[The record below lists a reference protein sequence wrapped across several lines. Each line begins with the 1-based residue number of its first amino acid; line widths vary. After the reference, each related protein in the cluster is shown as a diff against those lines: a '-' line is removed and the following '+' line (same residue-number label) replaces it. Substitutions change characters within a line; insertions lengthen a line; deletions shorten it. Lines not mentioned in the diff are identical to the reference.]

1 MNKKKTST
9 NPQSINKNSNL
20 KKRNNDTNNTNNP
33 STDNSIDD
41 SSKISEKSQTKKIS
55 KQNTNNYSSLN
66 INAPPYKS
74 YRKHI
79 DRKKNANGLYKHI
92 RGNNEK
98 INTSYTNK
106 NNQSSTN
113 ANNKDIINNS
123 NSNINNN
130 NSNSNANNNSNNK
143 RNETP
148 KKPKK
153 ILWSQ
158 NIASS
163 SAILK
168 GFMDKYNVNIIEL
181 KKYAFD
187 KISSLSKDIIFQNLL
202 SIKKQIN
209 NLLDI
214 INQQN
219 KLQKKN
225 SQNDRYPFDYNKLML
240 NFIEDLTKKVEIN
253 TNKCKDDENDTN
265 NRLENKEQLKTYKSN
280 PSLLDLKVVEIMT
293 KENGV
298 SFEYPIYK
306 KRSLSFKVEE
316 RLRGSRKSS
325 EEISRRIQ
333 EKMNTAEKNR
343 EIFWRNQLKASN
355 KINEKINIIK
365 DKQKEEQKRKLNE
378 IYNKLA
384 KMGEQQKKI
393 MNNKIQVVKNE
404 HEKVAEINYIYKLKK
419 ENKDFNIMKK
429 FKQSIIRRNQYL
441 QERVNKTRRH
451 YGGNITST
459 EDLTEDLREIN
470 ITGTESNALDASEKK
485 KFFRMKV
492 DFLKKIF
499 NENFIW
505 ELFEADYFDIDE
517 LVNISS
523 LTKFELI
530 KTKLRKEKETIDKL
544 CIMNKNKKS
553 SRTTTTGIINNSN
566 NYSGTLNTIITGNK
580 SSGYGDNL
588 DDENTNYN
596 NYYNNN
602 DEYED
607 KKSRSFIVFNEN
619 DFSDIDYL
627 FVKSKKKKK
636 KNKKKKSKNNNSNNK
651 NSDSNKKTENNEEN
665 EENEEIRKR
674 LLRALRC
681 NSMKEIRNIYYKE
694 KSNENKITKY
704 LVKTESSGKYI
715 QSQLIVVPEDL
726 SSTNNNMNNSMNDNN
741 LSKEN
746 NLTNSN
752 ININDIK
759 DNSNNQYI
767 SQSSGEKDISNNYSS
782 KSNNMK
788 NLNEEK
794 KETEKIFH
802 DIIQQSNLGNNTNS
816 NEISNT
822 ITIKNDNLANIL
834 EKNQISI
841 RWCKICNMILPL
853 DLEPNTHIKSSEHQ
867 KLLKE
872 YGLSIQEE
880 SNTIMLFKSI
890 PGNINEELKTERM
903 NAIKLREK
911 KLKQKMALKAVKH
924 ENYRTY
930 KQDFPSPNKQRIQK
944 LSFEI
949 EKQLFPNIKDYD
961 SLESMLKELIKILDQ
976 KKQNDLNILRQTR
989 VIYSL
994 VEVLKKPA
1002 SCHKSEMKS
1011 LGKVLVLILKILNS
1025 FSSLLENKNYMIV
1038 TNRISIIA
1046 DLLLWVLNK
1055 PTKIPLG
1062 ISFLPDLIQIIT
1074 VHIKHRIAFEC
1085 LLMKEDLLEYL
1096 LLSNIVGKFKAKYIS
1111 LTGPAEITT
1120 GFGSFPLVLL
1130 KSLGMFE
1137 TLTYQIN
1144 INYLTKPVYIKQT
1157 KISQNILYVFE
1168 YSEIFGLIQLLSILL
1183 LSNGPLRPNQ
1193 KVKIKQQQQ
1202 IVISASLLSIKI
1214 INNICRIDL
1223 NLVQNLM
1230 AQPINQEQIQHVILY
1245 IICYSLEYLDTLDE
1259 IKELLHEVLL
1269 LISYLSLQNERFQ
1282 NLVSKGEMTIIQQ
1295 ICQLPFSYFSEK
1307 LLKDI
1312 LFPTLIT
1319 ITYNHERNTKILSN
1333 EINLELIVLYLKE
1346 KIQLEPIAEEEVSEW
1361 SSSVTNENNV
1371 NNNKLIKINRESF
1384 LSGNNDKNELINPRK
1399 EASTTSSAKSCHDMI
1414 TGNSDFVTLSHRFPI
1429 ELWNKAQEYYS
1440 TFGKKKSS

>member
-9 NPQSINKNSNL
+9 NIQSINKGSFV
-20 KKRNNDTNNTNNP
+20 KKRNNDTNNP

-41 SSKISEKSQTKKIS
+41 SKLSEKSQNKRSS
-55 KQNTNNYSSLN
+55 KTNNNYSSLN

-79 DRKKNANGLYKHI
+79 DRKKNRNGLYKNI
-92 RGNNEK
+92 RGNDK

-106 NNQSSTN
+106 NNQSNTN
-113 ANNKDIINNS
+113 N
-123 NSNINNN
+123 
-130 NSNSNANNNSNNK
+130 NNK

-148 KKPKK
+148 KKTKK
-153 ILWSQ
+153 ILWKQ
-158 NIASS
+158 NITSS
-163 SAILK
+163 SAIIKAL
-168 GFMDKYNVNIIEL
+168 MDKYNINLIQL
-181 KKYAFD
+181 KKYAFE

-202 SIKKQIN
+202 TIKKQIN

-214 INQQN
+214 INQQ
-219 KLQKKN
+219 KKKKKKN
-225 SQNDRYPFDYNKLML
+225 IQNNKNPFDYNKLIL
-240 NFIEDLTKKVEIN
+240 NFIEDITKKVEIN
-253 TNKCKDDENDTN
+253 TNKINEEDEDNNTN
-265 NRLENKEQLKTYKSN
+265 IVNSTKNKEKLKTYKTN
-280 PSLLDLKVVEIMT
+280 PSLLELKVVEIVT
-293 KENGV
+293 KENGI

-306 KRSLSFKVEE
+306 KRSLSFKMEE
-316 RLRGSRKSS
+316 RLRGSRRSS
-325 EEISRRIQ
+325 EEISRHIQ
-333 EKMNTAEKNR
+333 EKMDTAEKNR
-343 EIFWRNQLKASN
+343 EIIWRNQLETSN
-355 KINEKINIIK
+355 KINEKISEIK

-384 KMGEQQKKI
+384 KMGEKQKKI

-419 ENKDFNIMKK
+419 ENKNFNIMKK

-451 YGGNITST
+451 YSRTNTST

-485 KFFRMKV
+485 KFFSMKM

-530 KTKLRKEKETIDKL
+530 KTKLRKEKEVIDKL
-544 CIMNKNKKS
+544 YKNKKS
-553 SRTTTTGIINNSN
+553 SRTTTTGINNNNIN
-566 NYSGTLNTIITGNK
+566 SGTNNTIITGNK
-580 SSGYGDNL
+580 SSWYGDNL
-588 DDENTNYN
+588 DDDITSYNY
-596 NYYNNN
+596 NN

-607 KKSRSFIVFNEN
+607 KKSRSFIVFNDN

-627 FVKSKKKKK
+627 FTKSKKKKK
-636 KNKKKKSKNNNSNNK
+636 KNKKKNKKNNNTNNSNSNNK
-651 NSDSNKKTENNEEN
+651 NNNEQNKKNENNEDN
-665 EENEEIRKR
+665 EENDEIRKR
-674 LLRALRC
+674 LLRSLRC
-681 NSMKEIRNIYYKE
+681 NSMRELPYFYKKE
-694 KSNENKITKY
+694 KKSENKITKY
-704 LVKTESSGKYI
+704 LVKTESNGKYI

-726 SSTNNNMNNSMNDNN
+726 NLINSNNLNKNDNII
-741 LSKEN
+741 SKEN
-746 NLTNSN
+746 NIINNN
-752 ININDIK
+752 IINNINDNK
-759 DNSNNQYI
+759 ENNINQFI
-767 SQSSGEKDISNNYSS
+767 TQNSGEKDYSMNSS
-782 KSNNMK
+782 KSNSK
-788 NLNEEK
+788 NIEEEK
-794 KETEKIFH
+794 KEKKEKEKIFH
-802 DIIQQSNLGNNTNS
+802 DIIQQSNLGNSKNNNS
-816 NEISNT
+816 NNNNQNEISNT
-822 ITIKNDNLANIL
+822 ITIKNENLANIL

-853 DLEPNTHIKSSEHQ
+853 DQEPNTHIKCAEHQ
-867 KLLKE
+867 KLVKE

-949 EKQLFPNIKDYD
+949 EKQLIPNIKDYD
-961 SLESMLKELIKILDQ
+961 AIEGMLKELIKILDQ

-1011 LGKVLVLILKILNS
+1011 LGKVLELIIKILNS

-1096 LLSNIVGKFKAKYIS
+1096 LLSNIVGKFRTKYIS
-1111 LTGPAEITT
+1111 LTGPSEITT
-1120 GFGSFPLVLL
+1120 GFGSFSLVLL
-1130 KSLGMFE
+1130 KSLAMFE

-1168 YSEIFGLIQLLSILL
+1168 YSELFGLIQLLSILL
-1183 LSNGPLRPNQ
+1183 LSNGPLRPNE

-1230 AQPINQEQIQHVILY
+1230 AQTINQEQIQHVILY

-1269 LISYLSLQNERFQ
+1269 LTSYLSLQNERFQ

-1361 SSSVTNENNV
+1361 SSSITNENNNV
-1371 NNNKLIKINRESF
+1371 NKNLIKINRESF
-1384 LSGNNDKNELINPRK
+1384 LGGNNDKTELINPRK

-1429 ELWNKAQEYYS
+1429 ELWDKAQEYYS
-1440 TFGKKKSS
+1440 NFGKKKSS

>member
-9 NPQSINKNSNL
+9 NLQSINKNSNL

-33 STDNSIDD
+33 SIDNSIDD
-41 SSKISEKSQTKKIS
+41 SSKISEKSQTKKNT
-55 KQNTNNYSSLN
+55 KPNTNNYTSLN

-106 NNQSSTN
+106 NNQSNTTN
-113 ANNKDIINNS
+113 TNNNNNTNNTINNS

-130 NSNSNANNNSNNK
+130 SNNNSNTK

-148 KKPKK
+148 RKPRKR
-153 ILWSQ
+153 LWSQ

-163 SAILK
+163 SAIIKKFL
-168 GFMDKYNVNIIEL
+168 DKYNVNLIEL

-225 SQNDRYPFDYNKLML
+225 TQNDKNPFDYNKLML
-240 NFIEDLTKKVEIN
+240 NFIEGLTKKVEIN
-253 TNKCKDDENDTN
+253 TNKCNEDDDNKN
-265 NRLENKEQLKTYKSN
+265 SNKEKLKTYKSN
-280 PSLLDLKVVEIMT
+280 PSLVDLKAVEIMT

-333 EKMNTAEKNR
+333 EKMDTAEKNR

-355 KINEKINIIK
+355 KINEKINTIK
-365 DKQKEEQKRKLNE
+365 DRQKEEQKRKLNE

-384 KMGEQQKKI
+384 KMGEQQKRI

-553 SRTTTTGIINNSN
+553 SRTTTTGIINNFN
-566 NYSGTLNTIITGNK
+566 NYSGTLNTVVTGNK
-580 SSGYGDNL
+580 SSGYGDYL
-588 DDENTNYN
+588 DDENT

-636 KNKKKKSKNNNSNNK
+636 KNKKKKLKNNNK
-651 NSDSNKKTENNEEN
+651 NSDSNKKNENNEEK

-681 NSMKEIRNIYYKE
+681 NSMKEIRNVYYKE
-694 KSNENKITKY
+694 KNNENKITKY

-726 SSTNNNMNNSMNDNN
+726 CSINSNINNSINDNII

-752 ININDIK
+752 INSINDIK

-767 SQSSGEKDISNNYSS
+767 SQNSGEKDISNNYSS
-782 KSNNMK
+782 KSSNFK
-788 NLNEEK
+788 NSNEEK
-794 KETEKIFH
+794 KEKEKIFH
-802 DIIQQSNLGNNTNS
+802 DIIQQSNLGNNNNTG
-816 NEISNT
+816 EISNT

-853 DLEPNTHIKSSEHQ
+853 DLEPNTHIKSSDHQ

-872 YGLSIQEE
+872 YGLSMQEE

-1168 YSEIFGLIQLLSILL
+1168 YSELFGLIQLLSILL
-1183 LSNGPLRPNQ
+1183 LSNGPLRPNE

-1230 AQPINQEQIQHVILY
+1230 AQTINQEQIQHVILY

-1269 LISYLSLQNERFQ
+1269 LTSYLSLQNERFQ

-1319 ITYNHERNTKILSN
+1319 FTYNHERNTKILSN

-1361 SSSVTNENNV
+1361 SSSITNENNL
-1371 NNNKLIKINRESF
+1371 NNNNNLIKINRESF

-1440 TFGKKKSS
+1440 TFGKKISS

>member
-9 NPQSINKNSNL
+9 NLQSINKNSTL
-20 KKRNNDTNNTNNP
+20 KKRNYDTNNP

-41 SSKISEKSQTKKIS
+41 SSKISEKSQTKRSS
-55 KQNTNNYSSLN
+55 KTNTNNYSSLN

-79 DRKKNANGLYKHI
+79 DRKKNTNGLFKHI
-92 RGNNEK
+92 RGNEK

-106 NNQSSTN
+106 NSQ
-113 ANNKDIINNS
+113 NNPNNS
-123 NSNINNN
+123 NNNTNNTNNN
-130 NSNSNANNNSNNK
+130 NNTNNK

-148 KKPKK
+148 KKPTKK
-153 ILWSQ
+153 ILWTQ
-158 NIASS
+158 NITST

-168 GFMDKYNVNIIEL
+168 GLMDKYNINLIQL

-202 SIKKQIN
+202 TIKKQIN

-219 KLQKKN
+219 KLQRKN
-225 SQNDRYPFDYNKLML
+225 IQSDKHPFDYNKLML
-240 NFIEDLTKKVEIN
+240 NFIEDMTRKVEIN
-253 TNKCKDDENDTN
+253 TNKSNEDDKEIDKN
-265 NRLENKEQLKTYKSN
+265 LFKNKEKLKSYKSN

-325 EEISRRIQ
+325 EEISRHIQ
-333 EKMNTAEKNR
+333 EKMDTAEKNR
-343 EIFWRNQLKASN
+343 EIIWKNQLKNSN

-393 MNNKIQVVKNE
+393 LNNKIQVVKNE

-492 DFLKKIF
+492 EFLKKIF

-544 CIMNKNKKS
+544 CAMNKNKKS
-553 SRTTTTGIINNSN
+553 SRTTTTGIINNYN
-566 NYSGTLNTIITGNK
+566 NYSGALNTIITGNK
-580 SSGYGDNL
+580 SSGYGDNA
-588 DDENTNYN
+588 DDEMTSY

-636 KNKKKKSKNNNSNNK
+636 KNKKKKLKNNNSNNK
-651 NSDSNKKTENNEEN
+651 SSEANKKTENNEDNN

-674 LLRALRC
+674 LLRALRS
-681 NSMKEIRNIYYKE
+681 NSMKEIRNIYNKE
-694 KSNENKITKY
+694 KNNENKITKY

-726 SSTNNNMNNSMNDNN
+726 CLNNNINNSINDNIN
-741 LSKEN
+741 ISKEN
-746 NLTNSN
+746 NLANNNMS
-752 ININDIK
+752 NINDIK
-759 DNSNNQYI
+759 DSNNSQYI
-767 SQSSGEKDISNNYSS
+767 SQSSGEKEISINSS
-782 KSNNMK
+782 KSNNIK
-788 NLNEEK
+788 NLEEEK
-794 KETEKIFH
+794 KEKEKIFH
-802 DIIQQSNLGNNTNS
+802 DIIQQSNLGNSSKNNNSNSNNS

-853 DLEPNTHIKSSEHQ
+853 DQEPNTHIKSSEHQ

-890 PGNINEELKTERM
+890 PGNINEELKSERM

-1168 YSEIFGLIQLLSILL
+1168 YSELFGLIQLLSILL
-1183 LSNGPLRPNQ
+1183 LSNGPLRPNE
-1193 KVKIKQQQQ
+1193 KVKVKQQQQ

-1230 AQPINQEQIQHVILY
+1230 AQTINQEQIQHVILY

-1269 LISYLSLQNERFQ
+1269 LTSYLSLQNERFQ

-1371 NNNKLIKINRESF
+1371 NNNLIKINRESF
-1384 LSGNNDKNELINPRK
+1384 LSGNNDKTELINPRK

-1440 TFGKKKSS
+1440 TFDKKKSS

>member
-9 NPQSINKNSNL
+9 NIQSVNKGSFV
-20 KKRNNDTNNTNNP
+20 KKRNNDTNNP

-41 SSKISEKSQTKKIS
+41 SKLSEKSQTKRSS
-55 KQNTNNYSSLN
+55 KTNNNYTSLN
-66 INAPPYKS
+66 VNAPPYKS

-79 DRKKNANGLYKHI
+79 DRKKNINGLYKNI
-92 RGNNEK
+92 RGNDK

-106 NNQSSTN
+106 NNQSNTN
-113 ANNKDIINNS
+113 N
-123 NSNINNN
+123 
-130 NSNSNANNNSNNK
+130 NNK

-148 KKPKK
+148 KKTKK
-153 ILWSQ
+153 ILWKQ
-158 NIASS
+158 NITSS
-163 SAILK
+163 SSIIKAL
-168 GFMDKYNVNIIEL
+168 MDKYNINLIQL

-202 SIKKQIN
+202 TIKKQIN

-225 SQNDRYPFDYNKLML
+225 LQNNKNPFDYNKLIL
-240 NFIEDLTKKVEIN
+240 NFIEDITKKVEIN
-253 TNKCKDDENDTN
+253 TNKMNEEDEDSNISN
-265 NRLENKEQLKTYKSN
+265 SAKNKEKLKTYKSN
-280 PSLLDLKVVEIMT
+280 PSLLELKVVEIVT
-293 KENGV
+293 KENGI

-306 KRSLSFKVEE
+306 KRSLSFKMEE
-316 RLRGSRKSS
+316 RLKGSRRSS
-325 EEISRRIQ
+325 EEISRHIQ
-333 EKMNTAEKNR
+333 EKMDTAEKNR
-343 EIFWRNQLKASN
+343 EIIWRNQLETSN
-355 KINEKINIIK
+355 KINEKISEIK

-378 IYNKLA
+378 IYTKLA
-384 KMGEQQKKI
+384 KMGEKQKKI

-419 ENKDFNIMKK
+419 ENKNFNIMKK

-451 YGGNITST
+451 YGRTNTST

-485 KFFRMKV
+485 KFFSMKM

-530 KTKLRKEKETIDKL
+530 KTKLRKEKEVIDKL
-544 CIMNKNKKS
+544 YKNRKS
-553 SRTTTTGIINNSN
+553 SRTTTTGINNNNNIN
-566 NYSGTLNTIITGNK
+566 SGTINTIITGNK
-580 SSGYGDNL
+580 SSWYGDNL
-588 DDENTNYN
+588 DDEITSYNY
-596 NYYNNN
+596 NN

-607 KKSRSFIVFNEN
+607 KKSRSFIVFNDN

-627 FVKSKKKKK
+627 FTKSKKKKK
-636 KNKKKKSKNNNSNNK
+636 KNKKKNKKNNNINNNSNNK
-651 NSDSNKKTENNEEN
+651 NINNNEQNKKNENNEEN
-665 EENEEIRKR
+665 EENDEIRKR
-674 LLRALRC
+674 LLRCLRC
-681 NSMKEIRNIYYKE
+681 NSMREIPNYYKKE
-694 KSNENKITKY
+694 KKCENKITKY

-715 QSQLIVVPEDL
+715 QSQLIVVPEELNLNLINSNSINKNDNII
-726 SSTNNNMNNSMNDNN
+726 SKDNNIINNNIIN
-741 LSKEN
+741 
-746 NLTNSN
+746 
-752 ININDIK
+752 NINDNK
-759 DNSNNQYI
+759 DNNINQFNT
-767 SQSSGEKDISNNYSS
+767 QNSGEKDYSMNSS
-782 KSNNMK
+782 KSNSK
-788 NLNEEK
+788 NIEEEK
-794 KETEKIFH
+794 KEKKEKEKIFH
-802 DIIQQSNLGNNTNS
+802 DIIQQSNLGISKNNISNNNNQ

-822 ITIKNDNLANIL
+822 ITIKNENLANIL

-853 DLEPNTHIKSSEHQ
+853 DQEPSTHIKCAEHQ
-867 KLLKE
+867 KLVKE

-949 EKQLFPNIKDYD
+949 EKQLIPNIKDYD
-961 SLESMLKELIKILDQ
+961 AIEGMLKELIKILDQ

-1011 LGKVLVLILKILNS
+1011 LGKVLVLIIKILNS

-1096 LLSNIVGKFKAKYIS
+1096 LLSNIVGKFKTKYIS
-1111 LTGPAEITT
+1111 LTGPSEITT
-1120 GFGSFPLVLL
+1120 GFGSFSLVLL
-1130 KSLGMFE
+1130 KSLAMFE

-1168 YSEIFGLIQLLSILL
+1168 YSELFGLIQLLSILL
-1183 LSNGPLRPNQ
+1183 LSNGPLRPNE

-1230 AQPINQEQIQHVILY
+1230 AQTINQEQIQHVILY

-1269 LISYLSLQNERFQ
+1269 LTSYLSLQNERFQ

-1361 SSSVTNENNV
+1361 SSSITNENNNV
-1371 NNNKLIKINRESF
+1371 NKNLIKINRESF
-1384 LSGNNDKNELINPRK
+1384 LGGNNDKTELINPRK

-1429 ELWNKAQEYYS
+1429 ELWDKAQEYYS
-1440 TFGKKKSS
+1440 NFGKKKSS

>member
-1 MNKKKTST
+1 
-9 NPQSINKNSNL
+9 
-20 KKRNNDTNNTNNP
+20 
-33 STDNSIDD
+33 
-41 SSKISEKSQTKKIS
+41 
-55 KQNTNNYSSLN
+55 
-66 INAPPYKS
+66 
-74 YRKHI
+74 
-79 DRKKNANGLYKHI
+79 
-92 RGNNEK
+92 
-98 INTSYTNK
+98 
-106 NNQSSTN
+106 
-113 ANNKDIINNS
+113 
-123 NSNINNN
+123 
-130 NSNSNANNNSNNK
+130 
-143 RNETP
+143 
-148 KKPKK
+148 
-153 ILWSQ
+153 
-158 NIASS
+158 
-163 SAILK
+163 
-168 GFMDKYNVNIIEL
+168 
-181 KKYAFD
+181 
-187 KISSLSKDIIFQNLL
+187 
-202 SIKKQIN
+202 
-209 NLLDI
+209 
-214 INQQN
+214 
-219 KLQKKN
+219 
-225 SQNDRYPFDYNKLML
+225 
-240 NFIEDLTKKVEIN
+240 
-253 TNKCKDDENDTN
+253 
-265 NRLENKEQLKTYKSN
+265 
-280 PSLLDLKVVEIMT
+280 
-293 KENGV
+293 
-298 SFEYPIYK
+298 
-306 KRSLSFKVEE
+306 
-316 RLRGSRKSS
+316 
-325 EEISRRIQ
+325 
-333 EKMNTAEKNR
+333 
-343 EIFWRNQLKASN
+343 
-355 KINEKINIIK
+355 
-365 DKQKEEQKRKLNE
+365 
-378 IYNKLA
+378 
-384 KMGEQQKKI
+384 

-492 DFLKKIF
+492 EFLKKIF

-544 CIMNKNKKS
+544 CAMNKNKKS
-553 SRTTTTGIINNSN
+553 SRTTTTGIINNYN
-566 NYSGTLNTIITGNK
+566 NYSGALNTIITGNK
-580 SSGYGDNL
+580 SSGYGDNA
-588 DDENTNYN
+588 DDEMTSY

-602 DEYED
+602 DEYEN

-636 KNKKKKSKNNNSNNK
+636 KNKKKKLKNNNSNNK
-651 NSDSNKKTENNEEN
+651 SSEANKKTENNEDNN

-674 LLRALRC
+674 LIRALRS
-681 NSMKEIRNIYYKE
+681 NSMKEIRNIYNKE
-694 KSNENKITKY
+694 KNNENKITKY

-726 SSTNNNMNNSMNDNN
+726 CLNNNINNSINDNIN
-741 LSKEN
+741 ISKEN
-746 NLTNSN
+746 NLANNNMS
-752 ININDIK
+752 NINDIK
-759 DNSNNQYI
+759 DSNNSQYI
-767 SQSSGEKDISNNYSS
+767 SQSSGEKEISINSS
-782 KSNNMK
+782 KSNNIK
-788 NLNEEK
+788 NLEEEK
-794 KETEKIFH
+794 KEKEKIFH
-802 DIIQQSNLGNNTNS
+802 DIIQQSNLGNSSKNNNSNSNNS

-853 DLEPNTHIKSSEHQ
+853 DQEPNTHIKSSEHQ

-890 PGNINEELKTERM
+890 PGNINEELKSERM

-1168 YSEIFGLIQLLSILL
+1168 YSELFGLIQLLSILL
-1183 LSNGPLRPNQ
+1183 LSNGPLRPNE
-1193 KVKIKQQQQ
+1193 KVKVKQQQQ

-1230 AQPINQEQIQHVILY
+1230 AQTINQEQIQHVILY

-1269 LISYLSLQNERFQ
+1269 LTSYLSLQNERFQ

-1371 NNNKLIKINRESF
+1371 NNNLIKINRESF
-1384 LSGNNDKNELINPRK
+1384 LSGNNDKTELINPRK

>member
-9 NPQSINKNSNL
+9 NLQSINKNSTL
-20 KKRNNDTNNTNNP
+20 KKRNYDTNNP

-41 SSKISEKSQTKKIS
+41 SSKISEKSQTKRSS
-55 KQNTNNYSSLN
+55 KTNTNNYSSLN

-79 DRKKNANGLYKHI
+79 DRKKNTNGLFKHI
-92 RGNNEK
+92 RGNEK

-106 NNQSSTN
+106 NSQ
-113 ANNKDIINNS
+113 NNPNNS
-123 NSNINNN
+123 NNNTNNTNNN
-130 NSNSNANNNSNNK
+130 NNTNNK

-148 KKPKK
+148 KKPTKK
-153 ILWSQ
+153 ILWTQ
-158 NIASS
+158 NITST

-168 GFMDKYNVNIIEL
+168 GLMDKYNINLIQL

-202 SIKKQIN
+202 TIKKQIN

-219 KLQKKN
+219 KLQRKN
-225 SQNDRYPFDYNKLML
+225 IQSDKHPFDYNKLML
-240 NFIEDLTKKVEIN
+240 NFIEDMTRKVEIN
-253 TNKCKDDENDTN
+253 TNKSNEDDKEIDKN
-265 NRLENKEQLKTYKSN
+265 LFKNKEKLKSYKSN

-325 EEISRRIQ
+325 EEISRHIQ
-333 EKMNTAEKNR
+333 EKMDTAEKNR
-343 EIFWRNQLKASN
+343 EIIWKNQLKNSN

-393 MNNKIQVVKNE
+393 LNNKIQVVKNE

-492 DFLKKIF
+492 EFLKKIF

-544 CIMNKNKKS
+544 CAMNKNKKS
-553 SRTTTTGIINNSN
+553 SRTTTTGIINNYN
-566 NYSGTLNTIITGNK
+566 NYSGALNTIITGNK
-580 SSGYGDNL
+580 SSGYGDNA
-588 DDENTNYN
+588 DDEMTSY

-636 KNKKKKSKNNNSNNK
+636 KNKKKKLKNNNSNNK
-651 NSDSNKKTENNEEN
+651 SSEANKKTENNEDNN

-674 LLRALRC
+674 LLRALRS
-681 NSMKEIRNIYYKE
+681 NSMKEIRNIYNKE
-694 KSNENKITKY
+694 KNNENKITKY

-726 SSTNNNMNNSMNDNN
+726 CLNNNINNSINDNIN
-741 LSKEN
+741 ISKEN
-746 NLTNSN
+746 NLANNNMS
-752 ININDIK
+752 NINDIK
-759 DNSNNQYI
+759 DSNNSQYI
-767 SQSSGEKDISNNYSS
+767 SQSSGEKEISINSS
-782 KSNNMK
+782 KSNNIK
-788 NLNEEK
+788 NLEEEK
-794 KETEKIFH
+794 KEKEKIFH
-802 DIIQQSNLGNNTNS
+802 DIIQQSNLGNSSKNNNSNSNNS

-853 DLEPNTHIKSSEHQ
+853 DQEPNTHIKSSEHQ

-890 PGNINEELKTERM
+890 PGNINEELKSERM

-1168 YSEIFGLIQLLSILL
+1168 YSELFGLIQLLSILL
-1183 LSNGPLRPNQ
+1183 LSNGPLRPNE
-1193 KVKIKQQQQ
+1193 KVKVKQQQQ

-1230 AQPINQEQIQHVILY
+1230 AQTINQEQIQHVILY

-1269 LISYLSLQNERFQ
+1269 LTSYLSLQNERFQ

-1371 NNNKLIKINRESF
+1371 NNNLIKINRESF
-1384 LSGNNDKNELINPRK
+1384 LSGNNDKTELINPRK